1 MGMGFSSFGKK
12 TSVLNIDSVDE
23 HHAGNFTCMASN
35 PAGIST
41 YTTKL
46 VVKGTLIFVSFLI

>member
-23 HHAGNFTCMASN
+23 QHAGNFTCMASN
-35 PAGIST
+35 SAGTST

-46 VVKGTLIFVSFLI
+46 VVKGTSIFSCF